1 MQTPFPPSADRLQP
15 VRVGIAV
22 LLTGSALLLTG
33 TIAIRLYSVIKAT
46 EQLRIDQLH
55 QAILARGDY
64 LKTAQHY
71 EDCIIEAQKVPVE
84 SLFYSQ
90 AKTLQDQCQSLSTE
104 AILNRAQ
111 AMADAGQLKAA
122 IAAVKTVTD
131 RAAIDRAQQ
140 MVWDWSNRILQIAE
154 GYYLDP
160 TNKYQDAIDI
170 ASAIGSD
177 NPLYSEA
184 LSKIHRWQQ
193 DWLVNQNYWQTAQSA
208 LNAHQLELALL
219 QVQQITHPYW
229 KQQSTAIVNAIYAGQ
244 TTAPQSTPDSAPLQ
258 KASEP
263 ELPSL
268 TPDQEDLNFSSIMLL
283 LFLMPLSLGTLLAV
297 NCRPA
302 K

>member
-1 MQTPFPPSADRLQP
+1 MQTPFPPSADRLQS

-33 TIAIRLYSVIKAT
+33 TIAIRLYSVTKAA

-71 EDCIIEAQKVPVE
+71 DECIAEAQKVPVE

-90 AKTLQDQCQSLSTE
+90 ARTLQDQCQNLSNE

-122 IAAVKTVTD
+122 IAAAKTVTD
-131 RAAIDRAQQ
+131 QAAIDRVQQ
-140 MVWDWSNRILQIAE
+140 MVLDWSNRILQIAD

-160 TNKYQDAIDI
+160 ANKYQDAIDI
-170 ASAIGSD
+170 ANAITSD
-177 NPLYSEA
+177 NPMYSEA
-184 LSKIHRWQQ
+184 QSRIYQWQR
-193 DWLVNQNYWQTAQSA
+193 DWFVNQNYWQAAQTA
-208 LNAHQLELALL
+208 LNVGQLDIALL

-229 KQQSTAIVNAIYAGQ
+229 KQQSAAIVNAVYAEQ
-244 TTAPQSTPDSAPLQ
+244 VTTMKSTSEPAPLQ
-258 KASEP
+258 QVPESEP
-263 ELPSL
+263 PPL
-268 TPDQEDLNFSSIMLL
+268 TLHREDLKFSTIILL
-283 LFLMPLSLGTLLAV
+283 LLLVPFSLGTLLAV
-297 NCRPA
+297 NYRHGR
-302 K
+302 